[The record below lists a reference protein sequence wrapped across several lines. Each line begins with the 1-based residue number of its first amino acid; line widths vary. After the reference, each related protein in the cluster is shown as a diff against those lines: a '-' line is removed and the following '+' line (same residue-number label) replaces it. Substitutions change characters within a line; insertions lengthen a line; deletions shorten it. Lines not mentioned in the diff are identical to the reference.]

1 MKFTV
6 RVVAL
11 FALAAGALT
20 PAVAASAGVA
30 SAAVARGAAGGEG
43 TQPLV
48 AGDGMPASTPPGG
61 ARLWLQRFTGGA
73 DRSGFGASL
82 AVSPDRSVVY
92 VTGATTRTSGARA
105 EDYATVAYNAAT
117 GAMIWEARYQGTVI
131 HPGPVPSIAVS
142 PNGSMVF
149 VAGELGGRRACC
161 NAVILAYNAATG
173 AAAWT
178 AATGP
183 VIQHIAAAPH
193 AVAVS
198 PDSSTVYIAGH
209 SKHAYLAAAFDAA
222 TGTVLWTASSPGT
235 KPRAQH
241 DAKGIVVSSDG
252 SDVLVTG
259 EIGTVAFDAQTG
271 AQLWAASF
279 LGTLAV
285 SPGSPAV
292 FVTYKNKTTARVAA
306 TGAELWH
313 AHYRGPPGTST
324 RLTALAVSPDG
335 SRVFVTGSTQVGPCC
350 GEPMHFTTIGYDAAT
365 GARLWVAGFRGPGD
379 ASGRPAAIAV
389 SPDGAQVFITGTTN
403 SPSGPPEFTTIGYDA
418 AAGAQLWGAR
428 VQDLPG
434 ASDVPSSVAVSHDG
448 SKVLVAGDSNAGS
461 GNEGYLTV
469 AYRA

>member
-1 MKFTV
+1 MKFTF

-11 FALAAGALT
+11 FALAAGALM
-20 PAVAASAGVA
+20 PAAAASAAASVA
-30 SAAVARGAAGGEG
+30 VTRGAAG
-43 TQPLV
+43 V
-48 AGDGMPASTPPGG
+48 AGTRPAGAPMPASTPPGG
-61 ARLWLQRFTGGA
+61 ARLWLQRFTGGT

-82 AVSPDRSVVY
+82 AVSPNRSVVY
-92 VTGATTRTSGARA
+92 VTGATIRTSGARV
-105 EDYATVAYNAAT
+105 EDYSTVAYNAAT
-117 GAMIWEARYQGTVI
+117 GAVIWQARYQGTVI

-161 NAVILAYNAATG
+161 NAVILAYSAATG

-178 AATGP
+178 VATGP

-209 SKHAYLAAAFDAA
+209 SKHAYLAAAFNAA
-222 TGTVLWTASSPGT
+222 TGTQLWTASSPGT

-241 DAKGIVVSSDG
+241 TTKGIVVSSDG

-324 RLTALAVSPDG
+324 QFTAIAASPDG
-335 SRVFVTGSTQVGPCC
+335 STVFVTGSTQVGPCC
-350 GEPMHFTTIGYDAAT
+350 GEPVHFTTIAYDATT
-365 GARLWVAGFRGPGD
+365 GARLWVAGFDGPGD

-389 SPDGAQVFITGTTN
+389 SPDGTGVFITGTTN
-403 SPSGPPEFTTIGYDA
+403 SPGGPPEFTTIGYDA
-418 AAGAQLWGAR
+418 GTGAQLWAAR
-428 VQDLPG
+428 VQDPSG
-434 ASDVPSSVAVSHDG
+434 ASDIPSSVGVSHDG
-448 SKVLVAGDSNAGS
+448 SKVLVAGDSDAGS
-461 GNEGYLTV
+461 GNTGYLTV